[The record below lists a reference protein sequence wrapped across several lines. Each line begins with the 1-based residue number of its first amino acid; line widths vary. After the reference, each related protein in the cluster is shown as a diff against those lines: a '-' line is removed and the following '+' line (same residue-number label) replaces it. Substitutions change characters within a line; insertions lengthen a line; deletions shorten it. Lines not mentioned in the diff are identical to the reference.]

1 MAKTTSILFLAT
13 LMTMFVA
20 AAAGAAEAEEETCNA
35 LFVLSAKD
43 VSMDASTLT
52 MKGTSPTVIYFCDRP
67 VRFAGHL
74 SVEKFLSSVTQ
85 GKDSFVEDPPN
96 AAVSI
101 LSGDEVHDV
110 IVTLSKRPTVNG
122 DELVYSDIKIIDG
135 ELPKI
140 AGAGSVFIDVIGRP
154 MSPGSVAGVHR
165 RTERRAMRRCAA
177 GVTCY

>member
-1 MAKTTSILFLAT
+1 MAKTTSILFLAM
-13 LMTMFVA
+13 LMTMTVA
-20 AAAGAAEAEEETCNA
+20 ATAGAAEPEEETCNA
-35 LFVLSAKD
+35 LFVHSAQD

-52 MKGTSPTVIYFCDRP
+52 MKGASPTVIFFCDRP

-74 SVEKFLSSVTQ
+74 SVEEFLSSVSK
-85 GKDSFVEDPPN
+85 GEDSFAADPPN
-96 AAVSI
+96 AVVSI
-101 LSGDEVHDV
+101 LSGDEIVDV
-110 IVTLSKRPTVNG
+110 VVTLSTKPTVNG
-122 DELVYSDIKIIDG
+122 DELVYSDIKVIEG

-165 RTERRAMRRCAA
+165 RHRRRAMRRCAA